1 VAGMPLHHPKGTN
14 QAQAQIGRVKVERVA
29 PWRAVAR
36 RRPLNALAEQMRLC
50 RLTFLL
56 CARLQTPNETKSR
69 RAKA

>member
-1 VAGMPLHHPKGTN
+1 
-14 QAQAQIGRVKVERVA
+14 
-29 PWRAVAR
+29 
-36 RRPLNALAEQMRLC
+36 LAEQMRLC